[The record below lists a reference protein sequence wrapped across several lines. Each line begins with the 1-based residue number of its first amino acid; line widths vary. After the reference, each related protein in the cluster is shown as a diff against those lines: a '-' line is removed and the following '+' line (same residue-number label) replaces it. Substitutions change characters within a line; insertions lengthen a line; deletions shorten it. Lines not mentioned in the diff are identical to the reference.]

1 VNMASQITMSP
12 PSANYLLALKLI
24 VSDERGAQSTAH
36 LVVVD
41 EPPPWHHHNLKSSRT
56 LVSN

>member
-1 VNMASQITMSP
+1 MSP
-12 PSANYLLALKLI
+12 PSANYLLALNLI
-24 VSDERGAQSTAH
+24 ISDERGAQSTAH

-41 EPPPWHHHNLKSSRT
+41 EWPPWHHHNLKSSRT